1 MFANVPNKIKMLPSN
16 IGTSSNRVDNPSP
29 LNKLLHGYNVFNI
42 NNFTKFF
49 VKSKYYTAPAKQTN
63 TVLRLSQP
71 WSNSSPRA
79 FELPVLRAY
88 KKINRKIN

>member
-29 LNKLLHGYNVFNI
+29 LNKLLHGYKNVNK
-42 NNFTKFF
+42 NFTKFF

-79 FELPVLRAY
+79 FELPVLRAC
-88 KKINRKIN
+88 RKIVK